1 MTTALVVLGG
11 YLAGSI
17 PFGLLLV
24 RWLRGVDIRSVG
36 SGNIG
41 ATNVWRS
48 FGPQLGLPVAFLDLA
63 KGLAPALAG
72 VLLLDDGAGVLAGSA
87 AMLGH
92 WRPLFMG
99 FSRGGKMVA
108 TAGGVFLAVA
118 PLLGLVAAVLWIAV
132 AVLTRYASVATI
144 AAALALPPA
153 AALLGEPWPVIVF
166 ATGASI
172 GVLLLHRANVGR
184 LRAGTENRLELRRAR
199 KRAAASSP

>member
-1 MTTALVVLGG
+1 MTTALVVLAG

-48 FGPQLGLPVAFLDLA
+48 FGVRLGLPVALLDLA
-63 KGLAPALAG
+63 KGFAPALAG
-72 VLLLDDGAGVLAGSA
+72 VLLVGDGVGVLAGSA

-92 WRPLFMG
+92 WRPLLIG

-118 PLLGLVAAVLWIAV
+118 PLLGLVAAVLWITV

-144 AAALALPPA
+144 AAALALPPVA
-153 AALLGEPWPVIVF
+153 WLLREPWPVIVF

-172 GVLLLHRANVGR
+172 AVLLLHRANVGR
-184 LRAGTENRLELRRAR
+184 LRAGTENRLELRRGR
-199 KRAAASSP
+199 KRAAAA

>member
-1 MTTALVVLGG
+1 MTTALVVLAG

-48 FGPQLGLPVAFLDLA
+48 FGARLGLPVALLDLA
-63 KGLAPALAG
+63 KGFAPALAG
-72 VLLLDDGAGVLAGSA
+72 VLLVGDGVGVLAGSA

-92 WRPLFMG
+92 WRPLLIG

-118 PLLGLVAAVLWIAV
+118 PLLGLVAAVLWIIV

-144 AAALALPPA
+144 AAALALPPVA
-153 AALLGEPWPVIVF
+153 WLLWEPWPVIVF

-172 GVLLLHRANVGR
+172 AVLLLHRANVGR
-184 LRAGTENRLELRRAR
+184 LRAGTENRLELRRGR
-199 KRAAASSP
+199 KRAAAA